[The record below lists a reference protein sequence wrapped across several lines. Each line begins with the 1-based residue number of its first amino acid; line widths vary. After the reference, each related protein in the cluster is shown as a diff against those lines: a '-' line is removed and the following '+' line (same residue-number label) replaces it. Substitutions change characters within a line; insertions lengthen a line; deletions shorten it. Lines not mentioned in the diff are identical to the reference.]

1 MIMTIR
7 TIFFSLLM
15 CTLLFSG
22 CAKTT
27 LDTEIRTNPPGA
39 TVAID
44 GLKAAQVTP
53 FKYPFDFTT
62 VQEYKLLVSKEG
74 FFEQEFLVNRNLPSL
89 SKGEVNIN
97 LTPSP
102 LWEATTTSP
111 ATNTW
116 VQVPVGTGLDARN
129 AWQIMIDAVIKRSSN
144 VKELN
149 YESGYLQTK
158 YTVKKFDTQ
167 NGEFLLRC
175 QLIATLVSSEPLIYR
190 IKDVAEWSGN
200 GVQWHPYNRI
210 FLEHAD
216 MITEI
221 QDRLRSN

>member
-1 MIMTIR
+1 MMTMKNV
-7 TIFFSLLM
+7 FPSLLI
-15 CTLLFSG
+15 CALLFSG
-22 CAKTT
+22 CARTS
-27 LDTEIRTNPPGA
+27 LDTEIITNPPGA
-39 TVAID
+39 TVTID
-44 GLKAAQVTP
+44 GMKAAQVTP
-53 FKYPFDFTT
+53 LKYPFDFSAI
-62 VQEYKLLVSKEG
+62 QEYKLLVAKDG
-74 FFEQEFLVNRNLPSL
+74 FFEQELLVNRNSP
-89 SKGEVNIN
+89 SKGEITIT

-116 VQVPVGTGLDARN
+116 VQVPVGADLDARN
-129 AWQIMIDAVIKRSSN
+129 AWQIMVDAVIKRSSN

-158 YTVKKFDTQ
+158 YTVKKFETK

-210 FLEHAD
+210 FHEHAE
-216 MITEI
+216 MISEI

>member
-1 MIMTIR
+1 MIKNMV
-7 TIFFSLLM
+7 IFIFLAFSLV
-15 CTLLFSG
+15 TVG
-22 CAKTT
+22 CAPKKAHLPTQIQT
-27 LDTEIRTNPPGA
+27 KPPGA
-39 TVAID
+39 TVTID
-44 GLKAAQVTP
+44 GIKSSEVTP
-53 FKYPFDFTT
+53 FPYTFNFAPPRDYTINIT
-62 VQEYKLLVSKEG
+62 KEG
-74 FFEQEFLVNRNLPSL
+74 FFEEEFIVNKQTPDLK
-89 SKGEVNIN
+89 KGE
-97 LTPSP
+97 LTYKLTRSP
-102 LWEATTTSP
+102 LWEATVVSP

-116 VQVPVGTGLDARN
+116 IQVLVGADLNAKM

-144 VKELN
+144 IKELN

-158 YTVKKFDTQ
+158 YTVRKFDTK

-210 FLEHAD
+210 FIEHSD

>member
-1 MIMTIR
+1 MLNKMIY
-7 TIFFSLLM
+7 FGLLVCM
-15 CTLLFSG
+15 FIFSG
-22 CAKTT
+22 CATPPPQN
-27 LDTEIRTNPPGA
+27 TEIRTNPPGA

-44 GLKAAQVTP
+44 GLKASKVTP
-53 FKYPFDFTT
+53 FQYLFDFSHKN
-62 VQEYKLLVSKEG
+62 EYTLMISKDG
-74 FFEQEFLVNRNLPSL
+74 FFEQEFLVNKEIPSL
-89 SKGEVNIN
+89 KQGEVTID

-102 LWEATTTSP
+102 LWEATRTSP
-111 ATNTW
+111 ATNNW
-116 VQVPVGTGLDARN
+116 VQILVGTNLEAKH
-129 AWQIMIDAVIKRSSN
+129 AWQIMIDAVVKRSSN

-158 YTVKKFDTQ
+158 YLVKKFDTK

-190 IKDVAEWSGN
+190 VKDVAEWSGN

-210 FLEHAD
+210 FAEHAE

-221 QDRLRSN
+221 EDRLRSN

>member
-1 MIMTIR
+1 MKINSFIK
-7 TIFFSLLM
+7 LLM
-15 CTLLFSG
+15 VVFLFSG

-27 LDTEIRTNPPGA
+27 LDTEIKTTPPGA

-44 GLKAAQVTP
+44 GIKSPLVTP
-53 FKYPFDFTT
+53 FTHPFDFTT
-62 VQEYKLLVSKEG
+62 GQEEYTLLFAKEG
-74 FFEQEFLVNRNLPSL
+74 FFEQELVVNRSLPSL
-89 SKGEVNIN
+89 SDREISVS

-111 ATNTW
+111 ATNNW
-116 VQVPVGTGLDARN
+116 VQVPVGADIDARN

-158 YTVKKFDTQ
+158 YTVRKFETK

-210 FLEHAD
+210 FHEHAE

-221 QDRLRSN
+221 QDRLGSN

>member
-1 MIMTIR
+1 MTMKKV
-7 TIFFSLLM
+7 FPGLLL
-15 CTLLFSG
+15 CVLLFAG

-27 LDTEIRTNPPGA
+27 LDTNIITNPPGA
-39 TVAID
+39 TVTID
-44 GLKAAQVTP
+44 GMKAAQVTP
-53 FKYPFDFTT
+53 LKYPFDFSA
-62 VQEYKLLVSKEG
+62 VHEHKLLVAKEG
-74 FFEQEFLVNRNLPSL
+74 FFEQELLVNRDLPSL
-89 SKGEVNIN
+89 SKGEITIS

-102 LWEATTTSP
+102 LWEATSTSP
-111 ATNTW
+111 ATNAW
-116 VQVPVGTGLDARN
+116 VQVPVGADLDARN
-129 AWQIMIDAVIKRSSN
+129 AWQIMIDAVVKRSSQ

-158 YTVKKFDTQ
+158 HTVKKFETK

-210 FLEHAD
+210 FHEHAE

>member
-1 MIMTIR
+1 MTKNN
-7 TIFFSLLM
+7 TFFSLLI
-15 CTLLFSG
+15 CALLFSG
-22 CAKTT
+22 CAKTM
-27 LDTEIRTNPPGA
+27 LDTEIKTTPPGA
-39 TVAID
+39 TVTID
-44 GLKAAQVTP
+44 GLKSSEVTP
-53 FKYPFDFTT
+53 FKHPFDFSTG
-62 VQEYKLLVSKEG
+62 QEEYKLLFSKEG
-74 FFEQEFLVNRNLPSL
+74 FFEQELVINRSLPSL
-89 SKGEVNIN
+89 SDREISVS

-111 ATNTW
+111 ATNNW
-116 VQVPVGTGLDARN
+116 VQVPVGADLDARN

-158 YTVKKFDTQ
+158 YTVRKFETK

-210 FLEHAD
+210 FHEHAE